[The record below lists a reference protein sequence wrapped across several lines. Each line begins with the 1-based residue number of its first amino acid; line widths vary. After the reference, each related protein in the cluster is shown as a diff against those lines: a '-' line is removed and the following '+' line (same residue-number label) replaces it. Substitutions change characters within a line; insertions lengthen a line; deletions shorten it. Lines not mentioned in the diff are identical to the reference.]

1 MSRLTK
7 RIEKLEGGGKRLTE
21 IVYVPD
27 GLSAAEQ
34 KAFAQEYL
42 RNKGLPP
49 DARFICYDSVDRSL

>member
-49 DARFICYDSVDRSL
+49 DAGFICYDSIDRRL